1 MEKWKFQGNQGLKSS
16 AVSVRGVFNV
26 LMQSISKEKE
36 VVHLCRVDPT
46 DNPLF
51 SADPVAAHAVSTAA
65 HSGNFN
71 GYPPTFGLPQARR
84 AIAEYLSR
92 DLPNKLSA
100 EDVYV
105 TVGATQAIEI
115 ILPSVFATP
124 GANILLPRP
133 GFPQYETRAALCG
146 LEVRHFDLLPNSSW
160 EVDID
165 SLEALADDKTMA
177 MVLISPSNPCG
188 NVFTYQHLK
197 RVAETARK
205 LGIFVISDEVYAHIA
220 FGSNPFVPMGVFSS
234 IVPVITLGSISKR
247 WILPGWRFGWIA
259 TCDPHGIFQK
269 TGIAANIERNME
281 ITSDP
286 PTFMQVQI
294 NLSQIEGI
302 ADDVDFCV
310 KLAKE
315 ESLLILPGVI
325 VGLKNWLRVS
335 FGLERSAIEEGL
347 SRLKAFCL
355 RHAKMSQQISNKWK
369 LDFIYFSLAVFF
381 TSKEVITG
389 NVCSQAA
396 IPEILERT
404 NDEFYSKNLDIT
416 REAANALYE
425 RFKEI
430 PSLICP
436 HKPDGAMAVMVQ
448 INLSQIE
455 GIADDVDFCVKLA
468 KEESLLILPGVIVG
482 LKNWLRVSF
491 GLERSAIE
499 EGLNRLKAFC
509 LRHAKMSQ
517 QISA

>member
-286 PTFMQVQI
+286 PTFMQ
-294 NLSQIEGI
+294 
-302 ADDVDFCV
+302 
-310 KLAKE
+310 
-315 ESLLILPGVI
+315 
-325 VGLKNWLRVS
+325 
-335 FGLERSAIEEGL
+335 
-347 SRLKAFCL
+347 
-355 RHAKMSQQISNKWK
+355 
-369 LDFIYFSLAVFF
+369 
-381 TSKEVITG
+381 
-389 NVCSQAA
+389 AA

-499 EGLNRLKAFC
+499 EGLSRLKAFC

>member
-1 MEKWKFQGNQGLKSS
+1 MEKWKFQGNQGLKSL
-16 AVSVRGVFNV
+16 AVSVSGAFNV

-51 SADPVAAHAVSTAA
+51 SVDPVAAHAVSTAV

-71 GYPPTFGLPQARR
+71 CYPPTFGLPQARR
-84 AIAEYLSR
+84 AIGEYLSR

-100 EDVYV
+100 EDIYV
-105 TVGATQAIEI
+105 TD
-115 ILPSVFATP
+115 VFATP

-133 GFPQYETRAALCG
+133 GYPQYETRAALCG

-177 MVLISPSNPCG
+177 MVLVSPSNPCG

-269 TGIAANIERNME
+269 TGIAANIESYME
-281 ITSDP
+281 ITNDP
-286 PTFMQVQI
+286 PTFMQ
-294 NLSQIEGI
+294 
-302 ADDVDFCV
+302 
-310 KLAKE
+310 
-315 ESLLILPGVI
+315 
-325 VGLKNWLRVS
+325 
-335 FGLERSAIEEGL
+335 
-347 SRLKAFCL
+347 
-355 RHAKMSQQISNKWK
+355 
-369 LDFIYFSLAVFF
+369 
-381 TSKEVITG
+381 
-389 NVCSQAA
+389 
-396 IPEILERT
+396 
-404 NDEFYSKNLDIT
+404 
-416 REAANALYE
+416 
-425 RFKEI
+425 
-430 PSLICP
+430 
-436 HKPDGAMAVMVQ
+436 VQ

>member
-1 MEKWKFQGNQGLKSS
+1 
-16 AVSVRGVFNV
+16 
-26 LMQSISKEKE
+26 
-36 VVHLCRVDPT
+36 
-46 DNPLF
+46 
-51 SADPVAAHAVSTAA
+51 
-65 HSGNFN
+65 
-71 GYPPTFGLPQARR
+71 
-84 AIAEYLSR
+84 
-92 DLPNKLSA
+92 
-100 EDVYV
+100 
-105 TVGATQAIEI
+105 
-115 ILPSVFATP
+115 
-124 GANILLPRP
+124 
-133 GFPQYETRAALCG
+133 
-146 LEVRHFDLLPNSSW
+146 
-160 EVDID
+160 VDID

-177 MVLISPSNPCG
+177 MVLVSPSNPCG

-269 TGIAANIERNME
+269 TGIAANIESYME
-281 ITSDP
+281 ITNDP
-286 PTFMQVQI
+286 PTFM
-294 NLSQIEGI
+294 
-302 ADDVDFCV
+302 
-310 KLAKE
+310 
-315 ESLLILPGVI
+315 
-325 VGLKNWLRVS
+325 
-335 FGLERSAIEEGL
+335 
-347 SRLKAFCL
+347 
-355 RHAKMSQQISNKWK
+355 
-369 LDFIYFSLAVFF
+369 
-381 TSKEVITG
+381 
-389 NVCSQAA
+389 QAA

>member
-234 IVPVITLGSISKR
+234 IVP
-247 WILPGWRFGWIA
+247 
-259 TCDPHGIFQK
+259 
-269 TGIAANIERNME
+269 IAANIERNME

-286 PTFMQVQI
+286 PTFM
-294 NLSQIEGI
+294 
-302 ADDVDFCV
+302 
-310 KLAKE
+310 
-315 ESLLILPGVI
+315 
-325 VGLKNWLRVS
+325 
-335 FGLERSAIEEGL
+335 
-347 SRLKAFCL
+347 
-355 RHAKMSQQISNKWK
+355 
-369 LDFIYFSLAVFF
+369 
-381 TSKEVITG
+381 
-389 NVCSQAA
+389 QAA

-499 EGLNRLKAFC
+499 EGLSRLKAFC